1 MTIPIASPVRTG
13 SAEEQARR
21 LAIADRL
28 PADGCSLETARAYT
42 SRLARTHY
50 ENFRVA
56 TWLLPR
62 RLHQA
67 FYDIYAYC
75 RWSDDLGDEV
85 GDPRTALALLDW
97 WEGEFERGL
106 EGRARHPVIV
116 AIERT
121 IAEHD
126 LPAQPFRDLLRAF
139 RQDQSVTRYP
149 DWESLLGYC
158 RYSANPVGR
167 LVLALGGYRDEERQ
181 RLSDF
186 ICSGLQLANC
196 WQDVSQDRRKG
207 RIYIPLDR
215 LAAHGLGEA
224 DIAHGRFD
232 QRYAAL
238 MRELVGRTR
247 AVFEQGRPLAGMI
260 SRELRVDIEL
270 FGAGGVAVLDA
281 IERIGFNTLE
291 RRPVVRKATQM
302 RLLAKA
308 LAGRWFGGETS
319 RAGRVA

>member
-1 MTIPIASPVRTG
+1 MTTPTESPERTG
-13 SAEEQARR
+13 SAAEQARR
-21 LAIADRL
+21 LAIAEHL

-42 SRLARTHY
+42 SWLARNHY

-67 FYDIYAYC
+67 FYDVYAYC

-85 GDPRTALALLDW
+85 EDPSAALALLDW

-106 EGRARHPVIV
+106 EGRARHPAIV
-116 AIERT
+116 ALART
-121 IAEHD
+121 IREHD

-149 DWESLLGYC
+149 DWESLLDYC

-167 LVLALGGYRDEERQ
+167 LVLALGSYRDEERQ

-186 ICSGLQLANC
+186 ICSGLQLANF
-196 WQDVSQDRRKG
+196 WQDVSLDWRKG

-224 DIAHGRFD
+224 DIARGRFD
-232 QRYAAL
+232 ERYAAL

-247 AVFEQGRPLAGMI
+247 KLFEQGKPLAGMV
-260 SRELRVDIEL
+260 SPGLRVDIEL

-291 RRPVVRKATQM
+291 RRPVVGKATQM

-308 LAGRWFGGETS
+308 LAGRWLGGGDA